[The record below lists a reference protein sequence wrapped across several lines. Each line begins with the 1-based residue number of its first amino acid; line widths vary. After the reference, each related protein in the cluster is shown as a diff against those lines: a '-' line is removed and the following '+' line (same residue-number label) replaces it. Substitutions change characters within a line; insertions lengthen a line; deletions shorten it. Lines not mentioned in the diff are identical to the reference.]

1 MSRNRIDPATLSD
14 LVVYADESGDHGL
27 SKIDPSYPVFAL
39 AFVIMTRDE
48 YVDVVT
54 PALQRLKFAYW
65 GHDQVVFHER
75 EIRKRVGPFAMLAEP
90 STNDAFMQ
98 DLTDLIAA
106 APFRLCVAVI
116 DKVRLKAKY
125 VDPWSPYEIALRFC
139 MERLL
144 TCLHQHEQANRLVHV
159 VFESRGK
166 NEDAELELEFRRIGA
181 NQARWGYTP
190 PDFSYARF
198 EPVFARKDAN
208 AAGLQLAD
216 LVARPCGLKRLRPSQ
231 PNRAFESL
239 IPKLSGGHQGL
250 EGVPIKQRGPGEP
263 ETPLPTGITPILS
276 LIWALDDGLSMREI
290 TTLRGVAHFRCR
302 APKQRR
308 FLPKERRPRRISRPH
323 SHNP

>member
-1 MSRNRIDPATLSD
+1 MTRTRIDPASLSD

-27 SKIDPSYPVFAL
+27 VTIDENYPIFAL
-39 AFVIMTRDE
+39 AFVVMTRDE

-75 EIRKRVGPFAMLAEP
+75 EIRKKVGPFAMLADP
-90 STNDAFMQ
+90 GTNADYMT
-98 DLTDLIAA
+98 DLTRMIGG

-116 DKVRLKAKY
+116 DKLRHRAKY
-125 VDPWSPYEIALRFC
+125 ADPWNPYEVALRFC

-144 TCLHQHEQANRLVHV
+144 NCLQRHEQAGRLVHV

-166 NEDAELELEFRRIGA
+166 NEDADLELEFRRITA
-181 NQARWGYTP
+181 NQANWGYRA

-216 LVARPCGLKRLRPSQ
+216 LVARPCGLRALRPMQS
-231 PNRAFESL
+231 NRAFEAL
-239 IPKLSGGHQGL
+239 IPKLTGHSGWKTF
-250 EGVPIKQRGPGEP
+250 P
-263 ETPLPTGITPILS
+263 
-276 LIWALDDGLSMREI
+276 
-290 TTLRGVAHFRCR
+290 
-302 APKQRR
+302 
-308 FLPKERRPRRISRPH
+308 
-323 SHNP
+323 